1 MANNYQQWA
10 TEITDLTEAEMAWF
24 KACLTWK
31 PPYNAD
37 YELPDDFESPDWYD
51 WDAEG
56 VGFEYDFHE
65 KGRTLHV
72 YATESGNLNTLEEL
86 MREFIEKFRPNYVF
100 TVQWADSCSRMRV
113 DEFGGGAMVVSRL
126 RTEYIDTYRWS
137 QDLVKKMEEELKGG
151 S

>member
-1 MANNYQQWA
+1 MANNYQQWS
-10 TEITDLTEAEMAWF
+10 TEITDLTEEEMTWFNECFAWE
-24 KACLTWK
+24 
-31 PPYNAD
+31 PSDEEGAD
-37 YELPDDFESPDWYD
+37 GPAWYD

-56 VGFEYDFHE
+56 VGFEYE
-65 KGRTLHV
+65 LKRKVGSLHV
-72 YATESGNLNTLEEL
+72 YAEEFGNLGTLEAL

-126 RTEYIDTYRWS
+126 RTEYIDTYRWC